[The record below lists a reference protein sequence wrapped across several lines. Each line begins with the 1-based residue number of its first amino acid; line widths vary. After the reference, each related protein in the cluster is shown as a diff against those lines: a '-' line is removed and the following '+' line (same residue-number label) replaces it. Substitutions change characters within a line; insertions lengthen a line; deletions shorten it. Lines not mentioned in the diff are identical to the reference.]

1 MRTAALVEQL
11 MSARHQLDLA
21 SNLLAKP
28 SPEALD
34 TCTSVLEAA
43 GRQLAEWQPAFSPQA
58 GVSAAL
64 AGAWR
69 LRGSFVR
76 PSRLLQGL
84 GDFHRNWLQLRGA
97 ITGGYTATGESAPVI
112 HANRISLH
120 G

>member
-34 TCTSVLEAA
+34 TCSWVLEAA
-43 GRQLAEWQPAFSPQA
+43 GRQLAEWQAAFSQQA
-58 GVSAAL
+58 GDAAAL
-64 AGAWR
+64 EEAWR
-69 LRGSFVR
+69 LRRSLVR
-76 PSRLLQGL
+76 TSRLLQGV

-97 ITGGYTATGESAPVI
+97 ITGGYTETGESAPVI